1 LTFVCI
7 EHPNVSG
14 RVFRR
19 EKFMGILD
27 GKVAIITGATS
38 GIGEKVAEVFVE
50 QGATVIATARR
61 EKEGAI
67 LQQRL
72 GLTFLRC
79 DVSRDEDVAA
89 LFDQAPRRFGKV
101 DCLVNN
107 AGSTAP
113 VTPLAE
119 LDMATFD
126 RVMSVNIRGL
136 VMCMKRAAAAMLPR
150 EQGSIINVAS
160 VAGSR
165 GGFTGYPYSASK
177 GAVLAVTRSAAT
189 ELGEKGIRVNA
200 ISPGGIVTG
209 IFGKNAGLEG
219 AAADKATDAVREIFG
234 RLQPIPRAGE
244 TIDIA
249 NAAAFLAS
257 DGASFING
265 HDFVIDG
272 GLTANVV
279 SWTGGLALRAELGT
293 AIKAAVATD

>member
-1 LTFVCI
+1 
-7 EHPNVSG
+7 
-14 RVFRR
+14 
-19 EKFMGILD
+19 
-27 GKVAIITGATS
+27 
-38 GIGEKVAEVFVE
+38 
-50 QGATVIATARR
+50 
-61 EKEGAI
+61 
-67 LQQRL
+67 
-72 GLTFLRC
+72 
-79 DVSRDEDVAA
+79 
-89 LFDQAPRRFGKV
+89 
-101 DCLVNN
+101 
-107 AGSTAP
+107 
-113 VTPLAE
+113 
-119 LDMATFD
+119 
-126 RVMSVNIRGL
+126 MSVNILGL
-136 VMCMKRAAAAMLPR
+136 VMCVKRAAAAMLPR